1 VGVAA
6 NTLLVVLVLS
16 LSWTM
21 PLTLVVAERTVS
33 AGVVVAVATVR
44 AAVELETVVTVP
56 VVGVVHVRPVAV
68 GAIGCQHLAVSADC
82 ALCERGSCAGSDKI
96 AFGVAGEVGA
106 ATCYG
111 KGAAGYVG
119 RVAAFSADLFNCK
132 LYRSCSNL
140 PGRGK
145 TNL

>member
-1 VGVAA
+1 VAA

-33 AGVVVAVATVR
+33 AGVVVAVATVS

-56 VVGVVHVRPVAV
+56 VVGVVHFKASGV
-68 GAIGCQHLAVSADC
+68 GAVSGQHLAVSADC
-82 ALCERGSCAGSDKI
+82 ALCERGSCAGSNNV

-106 ATCYG
+106 ATRYG

-119 RVAAFSADLFNCK
+119 CIAAFSADFFNGS
-132 LYRSCSNL
+132 LYIACQSARQGQS
-140 PGRGK
+140 
-145 TNL
+145 